1 MTVRKMRLF
10 HIFRPKCER
19 KKKKTLETLKQYEE
33 YAYDLRVEEDIL
45 RTLQSA
51 LRIKENNTFNYI
63 KMNNFWSPKKHHNE
77 S

>member
-1 MTVRKMRLF
+1 MK
-10 HIFRPKCER
+10 
-19 KKKKTLETLKQYEE
+19 E

-63 KMNNFWSPKKHHNE
+63 KMNNFRSPKKHHNE